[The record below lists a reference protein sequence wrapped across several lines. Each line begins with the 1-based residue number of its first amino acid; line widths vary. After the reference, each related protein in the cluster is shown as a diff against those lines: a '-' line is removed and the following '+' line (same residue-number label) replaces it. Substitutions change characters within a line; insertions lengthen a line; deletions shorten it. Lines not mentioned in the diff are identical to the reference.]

1 MPGEVGLCGGLEKE
15 EYLGGRRGVVRQR
28 ACRGE
33 GRQGG
38 AGCLGDRKVGRS
50 PTMQTLPALVPEFHL
65 PSNMEPLE
73 TSNRPTGRIRP
84 GF

>member
-1 MPGEVGLCGGLEKE
+1 MPEVGLCGGLEGE
-15 EYLGGRRGVVRQR
+15 EYLAGRRDLVRQC

-33 GRQGG
+33 GKQGG
-38 AGCLGDRKVGRS
+38 AGSLGDRKVGRS
-50 PTMQTLPALVPEFHL
+50 PTMQTLPALVPQFHL

-73 TSNRPTGRIRP
+73 SSNRATGRIRF